1 MGKGWTVVAER
12 VQEPFDVDPVIAAG
26 QLNTFLERVIIKNPE
41 QYLWMYNRYKHPS
54 GAPLPPS

>member
-1 MGKGWTVVAER
+1 MPPKKIRNPKGH
-12 VQEPFDVDPVIAAG
+12 F
-26 QLNTFLERVIIKNPE
+26 IKNPE

>member
-1 MGKGWTVVAER
+1 
-12 VQEPFDVDPVIAAG
+12 
-26 QLNTFLERVIIKNPE
+26 LNTFLERVIIKNPE